1 MNQLTT
7 GYFYYFGISSM
18 FLLGIVCSYKLIQAK
33 VGCEFK
39 MKQLL
44 LSKSTYSSAGKTV
57 IYSYLVNPSR
67 KFPLYQLKKFKKT
80 FQLLWCLAAIE

>member
-18 FLLGIVCSYKLIQAK
+18 FLLGLVCSCKLIRAK
-33 VGCEFK
+33 VGSEFK

-44 LSKSTYSSAGKTV
+44 LSKSTYS
-57 IYSYLVNPSR
+57 
-67 KFPLYQLKKFKKT
+67 
-80 FQLLWCLAAIE
+80 LLLEEQ

>member
-18 FLLGIVCSYKLIQAK
+18 FLLGLVCSCKLIRAK
-33 VGCEFK
+33 VGSEFK

-44 LSKSTYSSAGKTV
+44 LSKSTYSSAGRTV
-57 IYSYLVNPSR
+57 IHSYLVNPSR
-67 KFPLYQLKKFKKT
+67 NFPLFHLKKFKT
-80 FQLLWCLAAIE
+80 AFQQLWFLAAIE